1 MQREESAY
9 NSALYVPRVSS
20 ERSLREFIDRE
31 PPSIERGPPLGRM
44 NVYVLGGV
52 GGAGKSC
59 IGEAICDTLR
69 KASPAQHVP
78 VVVKIGPDDWKKPQP
93 VAEILKKLV
102 DETEAWLRH
111 TFDQGK
117 GGQRYFHNF
126 HDFYDH
132 GISVEESDKLRE
144 RRLPVSMKSFQKVF
158 KTAAVTGAILIAVLK
173 FGATLPVV
181 QSVVTAIEAALP
193 VPSDYVILAFTI
205 VSALFGWLAPWMF
218 TRVTEWRYARRGET
232 KRFRAIIGQKPQ
244 DFRDRAS
251 QDQRDKPLLGDDVLI
266 NAFKFDLDRTIRQ
279 ARPDTNV
286 VVPIFIDVD
295 RLGDGHGSPDD
306 LRALIDKLATPF
318 LDIGKSAPESDVLV
332 DYGQGVRLVVVS
344 KQYRRLFTDGG
355 TTTRNVVRFMTDK
368 EAKMSIFRRLAA
380 APDLLEA
387 GVAADVREYLRRLI
401 APKDGAG
408 TPSLS
413 QPRLA
418 ERIVGMLAYG
428 ADGDL
433 EISLAESIRRRT
445 VWFIAHYRHSKWPN
459 PGPETSQL
467 LADLRQ
473 KLANTADAARRRLFG
488 QLDENAAAVTPTERT
503 ASYLAAFTGI
513 PIDRIPPLPD
523 DYLRLADFRL
533 RETLLAPITHLN
545 GRDFYLLTDEVR
557 ETMRQHDRHLAD
569 AEAGLS
575 ATFELLAG
583 PAILGLDGPI
593 TSDSSLITH
602 DSLEDYALALDC
614 IEAFAVS
621 RTLRSWNTERITSLI
636 RRVDALCS
644 SEPEPSSER
653 MSRRTGMILGL
664 RKKLVRIC
672 ARLFAPL
679 VHHGDDNNPG
689 VRIIEILNVPAL
701 AVPALRVLAGIQ
713 PGADFDARMAAE
725 LRDAADF
732 LTRAARGPAS
742 LSTDVVDA
750 AAGACRAVKQLHA
763 RSVEAEEPLSS
774 HPVVARLT
782 DIYRNRRQESIAR
795 QIVAISDAK
804 MEISSLDAPDAD
816 AALSVIRK
824 IISSVTSVRLREA
837 ARASARGD
845 EPFDAAVARIESEG
859 PGVLVSCV
867 ENLAAADANFAARAD
882 WYIVRSYLY
891 WQGEVERSGVHAG
904 ADMAAHLTHIN
915 GVVDGR
921 IGKIAQVFADLP
933 AGTQNLIIGTDP
945 DSPFRKLVGSAPT
958 DRLAT
963 LLKIIDLWPVPA
975 DDPAFENKVDFL
987 SSLIG
992 TLRSRAEITQT
1003 IGLLHKTIAAL
1014 AARADARSANPDG
1027 RMEATRLRAFAVAL
1041 TKGLDPEHLAGAL
1054 GDVRQRYIGDVFF
1067 HMEHKRGRPLPDRSE
1082 ARAAAV
1088 ARFRTFSWKKRGD
1101 LAAALTHC
1109 LATANPD
1116 NGNSY
1121 PGDLIVFEKA
1131 SLKAAVAQIS
1141 EEAESEDGGAKGLY
1155 GVLSQEHLSLTAL
1168 YTDLPFRWAGGLI
1181 PTIIFNWLTGRPVD
1195 DKGQIITELPHI
1207 LTNGLSG
1214 KHGSARPVSGRGEEF
1229 VANIF
1234 DVLFPLADGNTLPA
1248 PDDAAEPFVWL
1259 GASNSMA
1266 CVKARGFDQNA
1277 LLANG
1282 GALVE
1287 ELRLITSLRRMVV
1300 FRKADAGLSGEDAE
1314 DFEIRHFVNDVYEE
1328 AQINFE
1334 DDGELIVTLEAPNAD
1349 PRKNRTFLSMFYKV
1363 FGRPVEIL
1371 GFDPDLQRPS
1381 QAA

>member
-1 MQREESAY
+1 MPHEESSY

-20 ERSLREFIDRE
+20 ERSLRDFIDRE
-31 PPSIERGPPLGRM
+31 PPPIERGPPLGRM

-117 GGQRYFHNF
+117 GGRRYFHNF

-158 KTAAVTGAILIAVLK
+158 KTAAVTGAILIALLK

-181 QSVVTAIEAALP
+181 QSVITAIEAALP
-193 VPSDYVILAFTI
+193 VPSDYVMLGFTI

-232 KRFRAIIGQKPQ
+232 KRFRALIGMKPQ

-251 QDQRDKPLLGDDVLI
+251 QDQRDKPMLGDDVLI

-279 ARPDTNV
+279 AGPDTNV

-306 LRALIDKLATPF
+306 LRALIDKLATP
-318 LDIGKSAPESDVLV
+318 LLVVGKSAAESDVLA

-355 TTTRNVVRFMTDK
+355 TTTRNVVRFMTDT
-368 EAKMSIFRRLAA
+368 EAKTSIFRRLAA

-401 APKDGAG
+401 EPKDGAG
-408 TPSLS
+408 LPPL
-413 QPRLA
+413 PHRRLA
-418 ERIVGMLAYG
+418 EDIVDMLAYG

-445 VWFIAHYRHSKWPN
+445 VWFIAHYRHGKWPN
-459 PGPETSQL
+459 PGPETAQL

-473 KLANTADAARRRLFG
+473 NLANTADAARRRLFG
-488 QLDENAAAVTPTERT
+488 ELDENAAAVTPTERT
-503 ASYLAAFTGI
+503 ASYLAAFSGI

-523 DYLRLADFRL
+523 DYVRLADFRL

-557 ETMRQHDRHLAD
+557 ETMRQHERHLAD
-569 AEAGLS
+569 AESGLS

-583 PAILGLDGPI
+583 PAILGLDGPFAG
-593 TSDSSLITH
+593 DSALLTH
-602 DSLEDYALALDC
+602 DSLGDYALALDC

-621 RTLRSWNTERITSLI
+621 RTLRSWDTERIASLI
-636 RRVDALCS
+636 RRVDAICS
-644 SEPEPSSER
+644 SEPSSER
-653 MSRRTGMILGL
+653 MSRRTGMVHGL
-664 RKKLVRIC
+664 RKQLVRIC

-701 AVPALRVLAGIQ
+701 TVPALRVLAGIQ
-713 PGADFDARMAAE
+713 PGMDIDARMAAE

-732 LTRAARGPAS
+732 LTRATRGPAS

-750 AAGACRAVKQLHA
+750 AASACRAVKQLHA

-774 HPVVARLT
+774 HPVVARLA

-816 AALSVIRK
+816 AALSIIRK

-837 ARASARGD
+837 ARAGARGD
-845 EPFDAAVARIESEG
+845 EPFDAAMARIESEG

-867 ENLAAADANFAARAD
+867 ENLTAPDANFSARAD

-891 WQGEVERSGVHAG
+891 WQGEVERSGVHAE
-904 ADMAAHLTHIN
+904 ADIAERLTHIN
-915 GVVDGR
+915 SVIDGR

-945 DSPFRKLVGSAPT
+945 DSPFRKLAGSASA
-958 DRLAT
+958 DRLAA
-963 LLKIIDLWPVPA
+963 LLKNVDLWPVPA
-975 DDPAFENKVDFL
+975 DDPAFENKVEFL
-987 SSLIG
+987 SFLIG
-992 TLRSRAEITQT
+992 TLRSHVKITQT

-1014 AARADARSANPDG
+1014 AVRADALSADPG
-1027 RMEATRLRAFAVAL
+1027 RRMEATRLRAFAVAL
-1041 TKGLDPEHLAGAL
+1041 TKGLETEHIAGIP
-1054 GDVRQRYIGDVFF
+1054 GDMRQRYIEDVFF

-1109 LATANPD
+1109 LATVNPD

-1131 SLKAAVAQIS
+1131 SLKAAAARIGAEAGS
-1141 EEAESEDGGAKGLY
+1141 EGGDMKGLP
-1155 GVLSQEHLSLTAL
+1155 GVLSQEYLPLTAP

-1181 PTIIFNWLTGRPVD
+1181 PTIIFNWLTGRSVD
-1195 DKGQIITELPHI
+1195 DKGQTIIELPHI

-1229 VANIF
+1229 VANVF

-1248 PDDAAEPFVWL
+1248 PDDAAQPFVWL

-1266 CVKARGFDQNA
+1266 CVKARGFDQNV

-1314 DFEIRHFVNDVYEE
+1314 EFEIRHFVNDVYEK

-1334 DDGELIVTLEAPNAD
+1334 DDGELIVTLDAPNAD